1 MRQAFCTQRI
11 NGRRCGGLLKRGR
24 ISEPVIH
31 EDGAPILSQKV
42 NHYRCALCGR
52 RYPVVTVK
60 KFVLDADDP
69 QPMISEYSQDSAR
82 DPYREIG

>member
-1 MRQAFCTQRI
+1 MRKAFCTQRI
-11 NGRRCGGLLKRGR
+11 KGKQCGGLIKRAR
-24 ISEPVIH
+24 ISEQVRH
-31 EDGAPILSQKV
+31 EDGAPILSMTL
-42 NHYRCALCGR
+42 NNMRCSLCGH

-60 KFVLDADDP
+60 KFILDADDP